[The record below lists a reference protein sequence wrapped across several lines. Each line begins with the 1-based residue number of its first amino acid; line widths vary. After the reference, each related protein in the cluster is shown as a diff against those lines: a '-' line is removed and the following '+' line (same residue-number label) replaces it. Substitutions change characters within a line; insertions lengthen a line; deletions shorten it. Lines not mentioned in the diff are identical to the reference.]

1 MAIYHLSTKI
11 IGRSENRSAV
21 ASAAYRAG
29 EKLHDERLGR
39 SFEFQRSE
47 RVAHTEII
55 APAHAPEWV
64 SDRSKLW
71 NSVEANERRKDAQL
85 SREFEVALPNEL
97 PLRMQKELLAN
108 WLREQVT
115 PYGLVADVAIHKKP
129 IGEEQNDHAHVMTT
143 FRSIEADGSWSKTK
157 DRSLNTNEQLEQWR
171 ASWADH
177 VNAALKEAGY
187 PDHQVDH
194 RSNKRR
200 GLETLPTRHEGY
212 AARGIEARG
221 ERSWRVDL
229 NRQIRQ
235 QNRQILEEIKARV
248 VQATNAIRRAA
259 ASMGMEM
266 APQAPV
272 PKKQEPAP
280 IEVKPQPTSRPEMP
294 PPTII
299 DVEVEKRK
307 RAAKRPPWHPGGD
320 GGIGG

>member
-39 SFEFQRSE
+39 SFKFQRQE

-55 APAHAPEWV
+55 APASAPQWV

-85 SREFEVALPNEL
+85 SREFEVALPHEL
-97 PLRMQKELLAN
+97 PLRLQKELLAN
-108 WLREQVT
+108 WIKEQVT
-115 PYGLVADVAIHKKP
+115 PLGLVADVAIHKKP

-157 DRSLNTNEQLEQWR
+157 DRSLNSPEQLEQWR
-171 ASWADH
+171 SSWANH
-177 VNAALKEAGY
+177 VNAALERAGY
-187 PDHQVDH
+187 EDRQVDH

-200 GLETLPTRHEGY
+200 GIEILPTIHEGY
-212 AARGIEARG
+212 AAQGIEARG
-221 ERSWRVDL
+221 ARSWRAEF
-229 NRQIRQ
+229 NREIHRR
-235 QNRQILEEIKARV
+235 NRQILEEIKTRAT
-248 VQATNAIRRAA
+248 QAANAIRRAA
-259 ASMGMEM
+259 ASISMEITT
-266 APQAPV
+266 APQAPA
-272 PKKQEPAP
+272 PKKPEPAP
-280 IEVKPQPTSRPEMP
+280 PPIKAQSQPTTP
-294 PPTII
+294 PAIL
-299 DVEVEKRK
+299 DVEVVKRK
-307 RAAKRPPWHPGGD
+307 KVIKRPPWYPGGD